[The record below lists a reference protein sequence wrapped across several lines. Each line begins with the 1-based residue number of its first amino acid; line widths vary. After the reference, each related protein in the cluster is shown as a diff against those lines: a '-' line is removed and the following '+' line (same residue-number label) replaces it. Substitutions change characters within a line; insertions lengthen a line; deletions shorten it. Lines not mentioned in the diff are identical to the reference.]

1 MILGSSSRTRRPL
14 AWLCCISPQKT
25 AIFSQ
30 MSVLTRHSNGFLG
43 RTWEDRSWSFDNLLR
58 GKGRTKP
65 HGIQQHSCHGKQGC
79 LTAWL
84 TERTGNRTEA
94 RGGCEETRTPNSMR
108 HTHYRWSKGYRQ
120 RRALK
125 EKHGAKKGFKRDGA
139 TGNQNQE
146 ASNGVDKLSKAA
158 SWLHQESVF
167 YSTGSRQSLGS
178 LEIAWQV
185 LRHSF
190 SLLC

>member
-1 MILGSSSRTRRPL
+1 MILGGSSRTRRPL

-84 TERTGNRTEA
+84 TERTGNRTET
-94 RGGCEETRTPNSMR
+94 RGGCAVKRHGHRTPCD
-108 HTHYRWSKGYRQ
+108 TLTTGDQ
-120 RRALK
+120 R
-125 EKHGAKKGFKRDGA
+125 A
-139 TGNQNQE
+139 TGRGGRWRKSTAPRK
-146 ASNGVDKLSKAA
+146 AS
-158 SWLHQESVF
+158 SVMEPQG
-167 YSTGSRQSLGS
+167 TKIRKQ
-178 LEIAWQV
+178 AMA
-185 LRHSF
+185 
-190 SLLC
+190 